1 MCVCIIRGKYD
12 LEQNLQILWKRV
24 PMWKKLSH
32 ENILPFRGVNM
43 TLFQLALVYDWGQHG
58 NISQYLTSHPS
69 ASRPALVRNLL
80 PRKRKITNVFSMCMA
95 AVWRRERVTIP
106 SLARHPTRGFEG
118 GRLSP
123 SDCTS
128 TAALVALRSPFLW
141 SSVM

>member
-80 PRKRKITNVFSMCMA
+80 PRKRKITNVFFHVHGSC
-95 AVWRRERVTIP
+95 
-106 SLARHPTRGFEG
+106 LASRKGYDTFTR
-118 GRLSP
+118 S
-123 SDCTS
+123 TS
-128 TAALVALRSPFLW
+128 HTGI
-141 SSVM
+141 